1 MIINLQNSIV
11 DSSVSIGDRLFVS
24 SSTTNI
30 SDTGETLANNMGYA
44 GRVISIGPSYV
55 EIDTDIPMSQGDII
69 AFAKDEL
76 ISVSSLK
83 GYYAT
88 VTLQNNST
96 QAAELFSVGS
106 EITVSSK

>member
-30 SDTGETLANNMGYA
+30 SDTGVTLANNMSYA
-44 GRVISIGPSYV
+44 GRVIAIGPSYV
-55 EIDTDIPMSQGDII
+55 EIDTDVSMGQNDVI

-96 QAAELFSVGS
+96 EPAELFSVGS